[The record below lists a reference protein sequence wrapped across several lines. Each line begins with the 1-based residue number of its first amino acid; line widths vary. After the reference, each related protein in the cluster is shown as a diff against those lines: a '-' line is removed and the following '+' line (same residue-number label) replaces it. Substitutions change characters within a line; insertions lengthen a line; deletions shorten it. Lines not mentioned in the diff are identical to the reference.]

1 MKIPRKGFIVN
12 PLTLC
17 TSGCVA
23 EVSEETFCNSM
34 VIYKIYETFMY
45 MVIHVATPSTLTPQV
60 KFLFLNLSA
69 QMSIFYQPRDLD
81 NSHSLMLQL

>member
-1 MKIPRKGFIVN
+1 MN

-17 TSGCVA
+17 THGCVA
-23 EVSEETFCNSM
+23 EVSEEKFCNSM

-45 MVIHVATPSTLTPQV
+45 TVMHVATPITLTPQV

-69 QMSIFYQPRDLD
+69 QTQILYQPRDLD
-81 NSHSLMLQL
+81 NSHSPMLQL